1 MADVI
6 TFFILLAS
14 IIIIGFLGNL
24 FFERTSL
31 PDALWLIF
39 FGVII
44 GPVLSLVDREA
55 LSQNIPIFASLA
67 LIIILFDSG
76 LNSDMIKLVK
86 HSSRAVILTFSAFI
100 LSVFSAAAFSYFV
113 LGWSL
118 PKGMLLGAVIGGT
131 TSVTVVSILRQLKV
145 RDEIFSLLSIE
156 SVLTDIL
163 CVVVVISILQIEL
176 FGGEFSLSASLNQLL
191 SIFSIGAMIGLISGV
206 FWLLTLHRIKGTQFS
221 YMLTIAILLLLYS
234 AVEWIKGSGAI
245 ATLAFG
251 LILGNGAEISR
262 MFRVEEVLEID
273 ELIKKFETE
282 ITFFVRTFFFV
293 YLGAVI
299 EVKEI
304 RAVLPWI
311 ALAFIL
317 FFARKI
323 AAKITAIKSSF
334 TEEEVFLSWI
344 MMPRGL
350 AAAALSVVPL
360 SYGYK
365 GAEVFPDIVFT
376 VIITTTL
383 ITTVGV
389 FFFRRKQK
397 MHS

>member
-1 MADVI
+1 MAEVI
-6 TFFILLAS
+6 TFFILIAS
-14 IIIIGFLGNL
+14 IILIGFLGNL
-24 FFERTSL
+24 FFERTGL

-44 GPVLSLVDREA
+44 GPVLSLVDRET

-76 LNSDMIKLVK
+76 LNSDLIKLVK

-100 LSVFSAAAFSYFV
+100 LSVLSAAAFSYLV

-118 PKGMLLGAVIGGT
+118 LKGMLLGAIIGGT
-131 TSVTVVSILRQLKV
+131 TSVTVISILRQLKV

-156 SVLTDIL
+156 SILTDIL
-163 CVVVVISILQIEL
+163 CVVVTISILQIEL

-206 FWLLTLHRIKGTQFS
+206 FWLLILHRIKGMHFS

-293 YLGAVI
+293 YLGAV
-299 EVKEI
+299 VKIGETKAMALW
-304 RAVLPWI
+304 AV
-311 ALAFIL
+311 LAFIL
-317 FFARKI
+317 FLARKI
-323 AAKITAIKSSF
+323 ASKITAIRSSF

-350 AAAALSVVPL
+350 AAAALSIVPL

-376 VIITTTL
+376 IIITTTL

-389 FFFRRKQK
+389 FYFRKRQGK
-397 MHS
+397 HG